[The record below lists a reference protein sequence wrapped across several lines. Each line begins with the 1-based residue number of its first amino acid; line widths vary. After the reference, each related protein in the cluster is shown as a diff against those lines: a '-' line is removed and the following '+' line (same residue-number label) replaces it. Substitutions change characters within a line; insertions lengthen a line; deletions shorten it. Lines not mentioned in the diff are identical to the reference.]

1 MLHNG
6 FKTIF
11 LEVKVFFFF
20 ELNDVASLISCIK
33 LSSKT
38 LRLWAL
44 SAVLRL
50 LFQQLGYHELLHYH
64 AFPTYGPLYII
75 QRNEVP
81 LLTDQFLKSARW
93 WFVCILILIGRCST
107 YTLSH
112 RVQIKDVRHT
122 DQGQQL
128 GMLLNF
134 TVYELRYQ
142 LWSC

>member
-11 LEVKVFFFF
+11 LEVNAFFFF
-20 ELNDVASLISCIK
+20 ELNDVKASLISSIK

-50 LFQQLGYHELLHYH
+50 LFQQLVYHELLYYH

-75 QRNEVP
+75 QHNEIP
-81 LLTDQFLKSARW
+81 LLTDQFLKSAQW
-93 WFVCILILIGRCST
+93 CLYPHS
-107 YTLSH
+107 
-112 RVQIKDVRHT
+112 
-122 DQGQQL
+122 
-128 GMLLNF
+128 
-134 TVYELRYQ
+134 
-142 LWSC
+142 